1 MPTIGARLKND
12 GTLQTAGELDEY
24 NAEPNQHRITVDNI
38 FAEEFD
44 EVSLDDA
51 TPSGGSLLFN
61 GTSQQLLLSG
71 SADFQFG
78 TNDFTIE
85 GWFYTRDTGY
95 QRLWCFPDGDNV
107 EILNTTLYYWNGTT
121 IPNSGIN
128 TVRPWSW
135 FHVALVKLDG
145 EVTVYYNGTAVITD
159 SSPFNS
165 TTSRP
170 LAICGELPAAN
181 IEGEQDNPSVQ
192 DGWFNGYMT
201 NFRIRKGTAAYTADF
216 NISYSPLTAESN
228 TKLLLTVAN
237 KAGMITDTS
246 GTSKTVSNVGGAVY
260 DGSSPLSTAGNGVM
274 KQLKTGTLQVTNEFD
289 EYIGGAASII

>member
-24 NAEPNQHRITVDNI
+24 NAAPNQHRITVDNI

-85 GWFYTRDTGY
+85 GWFYVRSGAY

-107 EILNTTLYYWNGTT
+107 EIYGTTLYYWDGTT
-121 IPNSGIN
+121 IANSGIN
-128 TVRPWSW
+128 TVRPWAW

-181 IEGEQDNPSVQ
+181 IEGYLEEPLEQ
-192 DGWFNGYMT
+192 DGWLDGYMT
-201 NFRIRKGTAAYTADF
+201 NFRIRKGTAAYTDDF

-289 EYIGGAASII
+289 EYIGGAGSIS

>member
-1 MPTIGARLKND
+1 MPTIGARLKHD

-24 NAEPNQHRITVDNI
+24 NATKHSVTVDNI
-38 FAEEFD
+38 FALEFD
-44 EVSLDDA
+44 EISLDTA
-51 TPSGGSLLFN
+51 APSGGSLVFN
-61 GTSQQLLLSG
+61 GTSQKLLLSG
-71 SADFQFG
+71 AADFSFG

-85 GWFYTRDTGY
+85 GWFYTTSELY

-107 EILNTTLYYWNGTT
+107 EIMGTNIYYWNGGGT
-121 IPNSGIN
+121 IAQAG
-128 TVRPWSW
+128 TGTLRLWSW
-135 FHVALVKLDG
+135 FHIALVKLDG

-159 SSPFNS
+159 SSPFPS

-170 LAICGELPAAN
+170 LAICGELPTDV
-181 IEGEQDNPSVQ
+181 EGHQDLTGA
-192 DGWFNGYMT
+192 DGWFKGYMT

-216 NISYSPLTAESN
+216 NISYSPLTAEPN

-289 EYIGGAASII
+289 EYIGGAASIS